1 MFRIYVDALYLSR
14 RQTAGVAKATL
25 RIVDD
30 ERTVQTREDGVL
42 NKSVVPKLS
51 ETTDKLTSPGA
62 PTQGR
67 VAEGLSV
74 VSWVLWKVIQ
84 EHKKNFEDGSCYKIQ
99 KVTIAG
105 SAVQTPRHPR
115 ASLYVEGMYL

>member
-1 MFRIYVDALYLSR
+1 MKCSGFTWMRCTLR

-51 ETTDKLTSPGA
+51 ETTDKLTSPARAAGEGKVLDPTLKCHGFDVVFADELHKAHIRTLGKGKTSGA
-62 PTQGR
+62 IPWRT
-67 VAEGLSV
+67 L
-74 VSWVLWKVIQ
+74 
-84 EHKKNFEDGSCYKIQ
+84 
-99 KVTIAG
+99 
-105 SAVQTPRHPR
+105 
-115 ASLYVEGMYL
+115 